1 MYYLKEST
9 LVISLVCEEGRNKN
23 PKRLADTGNP
33 IDILK
38 IKKKKGKISLI
49 ILTGWTG
56 IFVVNKV
63 KIPRKH
69 SLSFKLTVYR

>member
-9 LVISLVCEEGRNKN
+9 LIISLVCEEGRNKN
-23 PKRLADTGNP
+23 PKRLADIGNP
-33 IDILK
+33 TDILK
-38 IKKKKGKISLI
+38 IKKKKGKLRLI